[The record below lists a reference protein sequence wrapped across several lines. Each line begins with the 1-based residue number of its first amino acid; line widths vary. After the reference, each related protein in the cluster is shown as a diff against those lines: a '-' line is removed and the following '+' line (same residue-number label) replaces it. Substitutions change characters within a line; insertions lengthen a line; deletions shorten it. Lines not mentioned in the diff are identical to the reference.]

1 MALPFLEFA
10 KQERR
15 AFKPQANNPMDHTFM
30 VYFTPAT
37 TSPAFAETLPLLDG
51 TKLEEDTLILTGFI
65 RDESWTQFRTSFVN
79 NEQRTMMKNHVSK
92 VWKLT
97 RHLQCAKCSASSWLQ
112 GGLTSKLTG
121 FIQIGTN

>member
-1 MALPFLEFA
+1 MVCSCLEIT
-10 KQERR
+10 KQEHHTYEH
-15 AFKPQANNPMDHTFM
+15 QANNPMDHTFM